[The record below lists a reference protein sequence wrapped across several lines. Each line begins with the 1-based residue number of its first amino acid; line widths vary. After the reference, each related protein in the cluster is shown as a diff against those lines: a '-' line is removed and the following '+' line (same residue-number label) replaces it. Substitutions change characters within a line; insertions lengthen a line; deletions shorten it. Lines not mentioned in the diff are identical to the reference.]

1 MPRKKREKTGDAKW
15 MQTFSDMTTLL
26 LTMFIALFSMATISP
41 GKFQQAVVSLQNVF
55 EGQPIGVLVGGR
67 SISEEPLITSNPGI
81 RQELLK
87 IIEDEKYKGKIT
99 IEETDKGTIISMRDI
114 AFFRPGS
121 AELTAEAKEL
131 LYRIGTIILEHT
143 SNAIEVYGFTDDQ
156 PVLPS
161 SVYPSNWH
169 LSAARAASVVNFFT
183 IELKNRRLVEKMA
196 EINSGQFDIDYF
208 YNSDRF
214 FPIGEG
220 DSEIAKEISLLR
232 SEIDSRKS
240 IAFDQF
246 TEGELNSAQ
255 LQQIERELEN
265 EYNTR
270 LNELR
275 QKYRR
280 IDILILRQRVR

>member
-1 MPRKKREKTGDAKW
+1 MPRKKREKKGEAPW

-41 GKFQQAVVSLQNVF
+41 GKFQQAVVSLQSVF

-114 AFFRPGS
+114 AFFKTGS

-131 LYRIGTIILEHT
+131 LYSIGTIILEHT
-143 SNAIEVYGFTDDQ
+143 SNAIEVYGFTDDR
-156 PVLPS
+156 PVLS
-161 SVYPSNWH
+161 SSLYPSNWH
-169 LSAARAASVVNFFT
+169 LSAARAASVVSFFT
-183 IELKNRRLVEKMA
+183 TELKNRRLVEKMA

-214 FPIGEG
+214 FPIGLG
-220 DSEIAKEISLLR
+220 DSEITKEINLLR
-232 SEIDSRKS
+232 TEIDSRKS
-240 IAFDQF
+240 FAFDQF
-246 TEGELNSAQ
+246 TKGEINSAQ
-255 LQQIERELEN
+255 LQQIEKELEN

>member
-1 MPRKKREKTGDAKW
+1 MPRKKREKKGEASW

-41 GKFQQAVVSLQNVF
+41 GKFQQAVVSLQSVF

-114 AFFRPGS
+114 AFFKTGS

-131 LYRIGTIILEHT
+131 LYSIGTIILEHT
-143 SNAIEVYGFTDDQ
+143 SNAIEVYGFTDDR
-156 PVLPS
+156 PVLS
-161 SVYPSNWH
+161 SSLYPSNWH
-169 LSAARAASVVNFFT
+169 LSAARAASVVSFFT
-183 IELKNRRLVEKMA
+183 TELKNRRLVEKMA

-214 FPIGEG
+214 FPIGLG
-220 DSEIAKEISLLR
+220 DSEITKEINLLKT
-232 SEIDSRKS
+232 EIDSRKS
-240 IAFDQF
+240 LAFDQF
-246 TEGELNSAQ
+246 TKGEINSAQ
-255 LQQIERELEN
+255 LQQIEKELEN

>member
-1 MPRKKREKTGDAKW
+1 MPRKKREKKGEAPW

-41 GKFQQAVVSLQNVF
+41 GKFQQAVVSLQSVF
-55 EGQPIGVLVGGR
+55 EGQPVGVLVGGR

-87 IIEDEKYKGKIT
+87 IIEDERYKGKIT
-99 IEETDKGTIISMRDI
+99 IEETDKGTIISMKDI
-114 AFFRPGS
+114 AFFRTGS

-143 SNAIEVYGFTDDQ
+143 SNAIEVYGFTDDR
-156 PVLPS
+156 PILPS
-161 SVYPSNWH
+161 SLYPSNWH
-169 LSAARAASVVNFFT
+169 LSAARAASVVSFFT
-183 IELKNRRLVEKMA
+183 TELKNRRLVEKMA

-214 FPIGEG
+214 FPIGLG
-220 DSEIAKEISLLR
+220 DSEITKEINLLR

-240 IAFDQF
+240 FALDQF
-246 TEGELNSAQ
+246 TKGEINSAQ
-255 LQQIERELEN
+255 LQQIEKELEN

>member
-1 MPRKKREKTGDAKW
+1 MPRKKREKKGEAPW

-41 GKFQQAVVSLQNVF
+41 GKFQQAVVSLQSVF

-114 AFFRPGS
+114 AFFKTGS

-131 LYRIGTIILEHT
+131 LYSIGTIILEHT
-143 SNAIEVYGFTDDQ
+143 SNAIEVYGFTDDR
-156 PVLPS
+156 PVLS
-161 SVYPSNWH
+161 SSLYPSNWH
-169 LSAARAASVVNFFT
+169 LSAARAASVVSFFT
-183 IELKNRRLVEKMA
+183 TELKNRRLVEKMA

-214 FPIGEG
+214 FPIGLG
-220 DSEIAKEISLLR
+220 DSEITKEINLLKT
-232 SEIDSRKS
+232 EIDSRKS
-240 IAFDQF
+240 LAFDQF
-246 TEGELNSAQ
+246 TKGEINSAQ
-255 LQQIERELEN
+255 LQQIEKELEN

>member
-1 MPRKKREKTGDAKW
+1 MPRKKREKKGEAKW
-15 MQTFSDMTTLL
+15 MTTFSDMTTLL

-41 GKFQQAVVSLQNVF
+41 GKFQQAVVSLQSVF

-67 SISEEPLITSNPGI
+67 SISEEPLITSKPGI

-87 IIEDEKYKGKIT
+87 IIEDERYKGKIT
-99 IEETDKGTIISMRDI
+99 VEETDKGTIISMKDI
-114 AFFRPGS
+114 AFFRAGS

-143 SNAIEVYGFTDDQ
+143 SNAIEVYGFTDDR
-156 PVLPS
+156 PILPS
-161 SVYPSNWH
+161 SLYPSNWH
-169 LSAARAASVVNFFT
+169 LSAARAASVVSFFT
-183 IELKNRRLVEKMA
+183 TELKNRRLVERMA

-214 FPIGEG
+214 FPIGVG
-220 DSEIAKEISLLR
+220 DSEIMKEINLLR

-240 IAFDQF
+240 LAFDQF
-246 TEGELNSAQ
+246 TNGEINSAQ
-255 LQQIERELEN
+255 LQQIEIELEN

>member
-1 MPRKKREKTGDAKW
+1 MPRKKREKKGEAPW

-41 GKFQQAVVSLQNVF
+41 GKFQQAVVSLQSVF
-55 EGQPIGVLVGGR
+55 EGQPVGVLVGGR

-87 IIEDEKYKGKIT
+87 IIEDERYKGKIT
-99 IEETDKGTIISMRDI
+99 IEETDKGTIISMKDI
-114 AFFRPGS
+114 AFFRTGS
-121 AELTAEAKEL
+121 AELTSEAKEL

-143 SNAIEVYGFTDDQ
+143 SNAIEVYGFTDDR
-156 PVLPS
+156 PILPS
-161 SVYPSNWH
+161 SLYPSNWH
-169 LSAARAASVVNFFT
+169 LSAARAASVVSFFT
-183 IELKNRRLVEKMA
+183 TELKNRRLVERMA

-214 FPIGEG
+214 SPIGVG
-220 DSEIAKEISLLR
+220 DSEIMKEINLLT
-232 SEIDSRKS
+232 SEIDSQKS
-240 IAFDQF
+240 LALDQF
-246 TEGELNSAQ
+246 TKGEINSAQ
-255 LQQIERELEN
+255 LQQIEIELEN

>member
-1 MPRKKREKTGDAKW
+1 MPRKKREKKGEASW

-41 GKFQQAVVSLQNVF
+41 GKFQQAVVSLQSVF

-114 AFFRPGS
+114 AFFKTGS

-131 LYRIGTIILEHT
+131 LYSIGTIILEHT
-143 SNAIEVYGFTDDQ
+143 SNAIEVYGFTDDR
-156 PVLPS
+156 PILPS
-161 SVYPSNWH
+161 SLYPSNWH
-169 LSAARAASVVNFFT
+169 LSAARAASVVSFFT
-183 IELKNRRLVEKMA
+183 TELKNRRLVEKMA

-214 FPIGEG
+214 FPIGLG
-220 DSEIAKEISLLR
+220 DSEITKEINLLKT
-232 SEIDSRKS
+232 EIDSRKS
-240 IAFDQF
+240 LAFDQF
-246 TEGELNSAQ
+246 TKGEINSAQ
-255 LQQIERELEN
+255 LQQIEKELEN

>member
-1 MPRKKREKTGDAKW
+1 MPRKKREKKGEAPW

-41 GKFQQAVVSLQNVF
+41 GKFQQAVVSLQSVF
-55 EGQPIGVLVGGR
+55 EGQPVGVLVGGR

-87 IIEDEKYKGKIT
+87 IIEDERYKGKIT
-99 IEETDKGTIISMRDI
+99 IEETDKGTIISMKDI
-114 AFFRPGS
+114 AFFRTGS

-143 SNAIEVYGFTDDQ
+143 SNAIEVYGFTDDR
-156 PVLPS
+156 PILPS
-161 SVYPSNWH
+161 SLYPSNWH
-169 LSAARAASVVNFFT
+169 LSAARAASVVSFFT
-183 IELKNRRLVEKMA
+183 TELKNRRLVEKMA

-214 FPIGEG
+214 LPIGLG
-220 DSEIAKEISLLR
+220 DSEITKEINLLR

-240 IAFDQF
+240 FALDQF
-246 TEGELNSAQ
+246 TKGEINSAQ
-255 LQQIERELEN
+255 LQQIEKELEN

>member
-1 MPRKKREKTGDAKW
+1 MPRKKREKKGEAKW
-15 MQTFSDMTTLL
+15 MTTFSDMTTLL

-41 GKFQQAVVSLQNVF
+41 GKFQQAVVSLQSVF

-87 IIEDEKYKGKIT
+87 IIEDERYKGKIT

-114 AFFRPGS
+114 AFFRTGS
-121 AELTAEAKEL
+121 AELTSEAKEL

-143 SNAIEVYGFTDDQ
+143 SNAIEVYGFTDDR
-156 PVLPS
+156 PILPS
-161 SVYPSNWH
+161 SLYPSNWH
-169 LSAARAASVVNFFT
+169 LSAARAASVVSFFT
-183 IELKNRRLVEKMA
+183 TELKNRRLVERMA

-214 FPIGEG
+214 FPIGVG
-220 DSEIAKEISLLR
+220 DSEIMKEINLLR

-240 IAFDQF
+240 LAFDQF
-246 TEGELNSAQ
+246 TNGEINSAQ
-255 LQQIERELEN
+255 LQQIEIELEN

>member
-1 MPRKKREKTGDAKW
+1 MPRKKREKKGEAKW
-15 MQTFSDMTTLL
+15 MTTFSDMTTLL

-41 GKFQQAVVSLQNVF
+41 GKFQQAVVSLQSIF
-55 EGQPIGVLVGGR
+55 EGQPIGILVGGR

-87 IIEDEKYKGKIT
+87 IIEDERYKGKIT
-99 IEETDKGTIISMRDI
+99 IEDTDKGTIISMKDF
-114 AFFRPGS
+114 AFFRTGS

-143 SNAIEVYGFTDDQ
+143 SNAIEVYGFTDDR

-169 LSAARAASVVNFFT
+169 LSSARGASVVSFFT
-183 IELKNRRLVEKMA
+183 GELKNRRLVEKMA

-214 FPIGEG
+214 FPIGLG
-220 DSEIAKEISLLR
+220 DSEIMKQITLLS
-232 SEIDSRKS
+232 SEINSRKS
-240 IAFDQF
+240 LALDQF
-246 TEGELNSAQ
+246 TKGEINSAQ
-255 LQQIERELEN
+255 LQQIEKELES
-265 EYNTR
+265 EYNTK
-270 LNELR
+270 LYELR

>member
-1 MPRKKREKTGDAKW
+1 
-15 MQTFSDMTTLL
+15 
-26 LTMFIALFSMATISP
+26 
-41 GKFQQAVVSLQNVF
+41 
-55 EGQPIGVLVGGR
+55 
-67 SISEEPLITSNPGI
+67 LITSNPGI

-114 AFFRPGS
+114 AFFKTGS

-131 LYRIGTIILEHT
+131 LYSIGTIILEHT
-143 SNAIEVYGFTDDQ
+143 SNAIEVYGFTDDR
-156 PVLPS
+156 PVLS
-161 SVYPSNWH
+161 SSLYPSNWH
-169 LSAARAASVVNFFT
+169 LSAARAASVVSFFT
-183 IELKNRRLVEKMA
+183 TELKNRRLVEKMA

-214 FPIGEG
+214 FPIGLG
-220 DSEIAKEISLLR
+220 DSEITKEINLLR
-232 SEIDSRKS
+232 TEIDSRKS
-240 IAFDQF
+240 FAFDQF
-246 TEGELNSAQ
+246 TKGEINSAQ
-255 LQQIERELEN
+255 LQQIEKELEN

>member
-1 MPRKKREKTGDAKW
+1 
-15 MQTFSDMTTLL
+15 
-26 LTMFIALFSMATISP
+26 MFIALFSMATISP
-41 GKFQQAVVSLQNVF
+41 GKFQQAVVSLQSVF

-87 IIEDEKYKGKIT
+87 IIEDERYKGKIT

-114 AFFRPGS
+114 AFFRTGS
-121 AELTAEAKEL
+121 AELTSEAKEL

-143 SNAIEVYGFTDDQ
+143 SNAIEVYGFTDDR
-156 PVLPS
+156 PILPS
-161 SVYPSNWH
+161 SLYPSNWH
-169 LSAARAASVVNFFT
+169 LSAARAASVVSFFT
-183 IELKNRRLVEKMA
+183 TELKNRRLVERMA

-214 FPIGEG
+214 FPIGVG
-220 DSEIAKEISLLR
+220 DSEIMKEINLLR

-240 IAFDQF
+240 LAFDQF
-246 TEGELNSAQ
+246 TNGEINSAQ
-255 LQQIERELEN
+255 LQQIEIELEN

>member
-1 MPRKKREKTGDAKW
+1 
-15 MQTFSDMTTLL
+15 L

-41 GKFQQAVVSLQNVF
+41 GKFQQAVVSLQSVF
-55 EGQPIGVLVGGR
+55 EGQPVGVLVGGR

-87 IIEDEKYKGKIT
+87 IIEDERYKGKIT
-99 IEETDKGTIISMRDI
+99 IEETDKGTIISMKDI
-114 AFFRPGS
+114 AFFRTGS

-143 SNAIEVYGFTDDQ
+143 SNAIEVYGFTDDR
-156 PVLPS
+156 PILPS
-161 SVYPSNWH
+161 SLYPSNWH
-169 LSAARAASVVNFFT
+169 LSAARAASVVSFFT
-183 IELKNRRLVEKMA
+183 TELKNRRLVERMA

-214 FPIGEG
+214 FPIGVG
-220 DSEIAKEISLLR
+220 DSEIMKEINLLR

-240 IAFDQF
+240 LAFDQF
-246 TEGELNSAQ
+246 TNGEINSAQ
-255 LQQIERELEN
+255 LQQIEIELEN

-270 LNELR
+270 LTELR